1 MCVSANDA
9 ASVPK
14 KSRIVAME
22 VVIGKY
28 VPRVARSVSWIRGMA
43 VANRRSDPGE
53 PRPKVAMPI
62 LELWIW
68 RMDGR
73 ISI

>member
-9 ASVPK
+9 VSDPK
-14 KSRIVAME
+14 KSRLVGME
-22 VVIGKY
+22 VVMGRN
-28 VPRVARSVSWIRGMA
+28 VPRVVRSVSWIRGKE
-43 VANRRSDPGE
+43 VANMRSDPGVI
-53 PRPKVAMPI
+53 RSKVAMPI
-62 LELWIW
+62 LELTIG